1 MILIGFVLLFSAL
14 IYSVHSNMM
23 IKRLESKN
31 KSALESFLKNTDE
44 DEDADNSE
52 IVADNSESDA
62 IHKAR
67 REYGDA
73 YDESDRVD
81 NRPKARRQ
89 QHSNAVAFL
98 SIKKLNLDM
107 PVFPGTTDR
116 ALRAGAGIV
125 AGTDFPHDS
134 ASLTTVIAGHRGG
147 HNGRASFLHIDK
159 LTPGDEIRV
168 ITVDRE
174 LVYHV
179 TMQEVIEPTD
189 WSKFTR
195 SENTSRLILMTC
207 HPYPQNNKRLLVCA
221 ELFTASER

>member
-31 KSALESFLKNTDE
+31 KSALKSFLKNTDE

-98 SIKKLNLDM
+98 SIKK
-107 PVFPGTTDR
+107 TESR
-116 ALRAGAGIV
+116 Y
-125 AGTDFPHDS
+125 
-134 ASLTTVIAGHRGG
+134 
-147 HNGRASFLHIDK
+147 ASFSRHY
-159 LTPGDEIRV
+159 G
-168 ITVDRE
+168 
-174 LVYHV
+174 
-179 TMQEVIEPTD
+179 
-189 WSKFTR
+189 SR
-195 SENTSRLILMTC
+195 SARGCRNRSR
-207 HPYPQNNKRLLVCA
+207 N
-221 ELFTASER
+221 